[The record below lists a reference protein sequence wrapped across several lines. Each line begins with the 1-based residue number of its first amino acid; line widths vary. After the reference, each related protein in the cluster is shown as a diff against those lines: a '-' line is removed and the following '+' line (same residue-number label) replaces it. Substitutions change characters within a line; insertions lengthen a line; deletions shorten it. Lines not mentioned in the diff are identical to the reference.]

1 MVTSICPFCGDGMDG
16 TPNDTDTAR
25 WYSKYH
31 PDLAVHSTIP
41 EPCYDCRT
49 PYQIGEKVRLRG
61 KSHDQIYRVK
71 MLLERPNQPPLFE
84 IVANNGLSTHV
95 ILAQLEHVE
104 RPGRAITPTTVA
116 DSPERKPGYF

>member
-1 MVTSICPFCGDGMDG
+1 MDG